1 MKGGNGLGIFGTTQL
16 IFIILELTGNI
27 DWSWVAFL
35 SPIIVIATLLAMG
48 IVTYVIVF
56 SYLTSK
62 GWSME
67 DINKRFGLK
76 NEDGDGV

>member
-1 MKGGNGLGIFGTTQL
+1 MKGGNGIGILGTTQL
-16 IFIILELTGNI
+16 IFIILKLTGDI
-27 DWSWVAFL
+27 DWSWGAVL
-35 SPIIVIATLLAMG
+35 SPIIIAASISLMG
-48 IVTYVIVF
+48 IITYVGVF
-56 SYLTSK
+56 SYLLSK

>member
-16 IFIILELTGNI
+16 IFIILKLTGNI
-27 DWSWVAFL
+27 DWSWGAVL

>member
-1 MKGGNGLGIFGTTQL
+1 MKSGNGLGIFGTTQL
-16 IFIILELTGNI
+16 IFIILKLTGNI
-27 DWSWVAFL
+27 DWSWGAVL